1 MSQLFSLY
9 SDLTVKEN
17 LRLYSAI
24 YGVRG
29 EEYRTRIAWVLDQAQ
44 LRGHESERAG
54 KLPLGERQRLALG
67 CAVLHAPDV
76 LFLDEPTSGVD
87 PIARDAF
94 WRIIRDLAG
103 ALGITILLST
113 HYLSEAD
120 GCDRIA
126 LLDAGNLI
134 KVGSPAEVRQA
145 AAVKCGTLIIIETA
159 RYREAVRVLRNAGA
173 WVALFGQDIHV
184 LTRDPASAAR
194 QINEAL
200 AAAGIT
206 ATMRD
211 DVISLEDAFIELVES
226 DRASREA
233 A

>member
-145 AAVKCGTLIIIETA
+145 AAVKCGTLIII
-159 RYREAVRVLRNAGA
+159 G
-173 WVALFGQDIHV
+173 
-184 LTRDPASAAR
+184 
-194 QINEAL
+194 
-200 AAAGIT
+200 
-206 ATMRD
+206 
-211 DVISLEDAFIELVES
+211 
-226 DRASREA
+226 DRAIPRGRQGIKKCWSLGGAFRTGHPCAYPRSRVGRTTDKRGA
-233 A
+233 SRGRHYGNDA